1 MVIYTSNE
9 GYITGVWV
17 GQAERNGAFQGTGD
31 WPEYKEASQLG
42 DDGPASGGKKR
53 NASGPKSP

>member
-9 GYITGVWV
+9 GYITGVWL
-17 GQAERNGAFQGTGD
+17 GAKKRSVPGD
-31 WPEYKEASQLG
+31 RRLAGVCRGVTAG
-42 DDGPASGGKKR
+42 DDLPALGAKKR